1 MFLERYVLLAAWH
14 GSEGEKRQS
23 VLFPCPL
30 PFDPPK
36 LTLTDMIRVY
46 NQRFRCLI
54 DFDIGTRQRGFCIP
68 TEMLYYYIELEVSTR
83 GPFVHEP
90 IFSYRI
96 D

>member
-1 MFLERYVLLAAWH
+1 
-14 GSEGEKRQS
+14 
-23 VLFPCPL
+23 
-30 PFDPPK
+30 
-36 LTLTDMIRVY
+36 MIRVY